1 MICALVNGV
10 QTCAL
15 PIFLYLPPGELDTII
30 ALYDSEGNIVAL
42 TDDTASSQGDV
53 GSSVSLFVEESGTY
67 YLEIIAY
74 DNLTTEDQ
82 QIGGHVNTAQALD
95 SENFRSERSSLE
107 EECDGPC
114 GLPRSAY
121 NKK

>member
-42 TDDTASSQGDV
+42 NDDTAFSQGDV

-67 YLEIIAY
+67 YLDIIAY
-74 DNLTTEDQ
+74 DNLTTEEP
-82 QIGGHVNTAQALD
+82 QIGGYSITAQELD
-95 SENFRSERSSLE
+95 PANFEIGRASCRER
-107 EECDGPC
+107 ECQ
-114 GLPRSAY
+114 
-121 NKK
+121 